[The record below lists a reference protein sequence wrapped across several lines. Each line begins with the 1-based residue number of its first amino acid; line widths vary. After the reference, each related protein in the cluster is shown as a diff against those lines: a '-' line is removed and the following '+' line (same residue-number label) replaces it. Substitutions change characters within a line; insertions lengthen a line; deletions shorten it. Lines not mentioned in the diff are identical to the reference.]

1 MARYRV
7 NQGIDYPPNKRAE
20 IGDIVEDLPPSA
32 IKWLVADGYVELVE
46 ANKIDPKSAAA
57 PVTSSEGEQI

>member
-20 IGDIVEDLPPSA
+20 IGDIVEDLPAGA
-32 IKWLVADGYVELVE
+32 IKWLVADGVIELVDG
-46 ANKIDPKSAAA
+46 KKAA
-57 PVTSSEGEQI
+57 PTPEPISEGEEE